1 MTPIFKMILG
11 CVLITVSM
19 IGFLME
25 FKAFPHNPKNPE
37 WWDAFHAK
45 HVRQIRMVGRMC
57 LLLDLTF
64 LLYAYH
70 KY

>member
-1 MTPIFKMILG
+1 MNPFFKMILG
-11 CVLITVSM
+11 SVLIVASM

-45 HVRQIRMVGRMC
+45 HIRQIRLAGRMC
-57 LLLDLTF
+57 LLLGLTF

-70 KY
+70 KV

>member
-1 MTPIFKMILG
+1 MNPVFKMMLG
-11 CVLITVSM
+11 CVLIAASM

-45 HVRQIRMVGRMC
+45 HIRQIRLAGRMC
-57 LLLDLTF
+57 LLLGLTF

-70 KY
+70 KV

>member
-1 MTPIFKMILG
+1 MNPFFKMMLG
-11 CVLITVSM
+11 SVLIVASM

-45 HVRQIRMVGRMC
+45 HIRQIRLAGRMC
-57 LLLDLTF
+57 LLLGLTF

-70 KY
+70 KV